1 MKTPGKGG
9 SGRTQRMEA
18 QMQRVLAELLQRE
31 VKDPR
36 VGLVTI
42 TQVALAADLSHA
54 RVYFVPFGAGLVAGD
69 AQHGA
74 AAANAA
80 AERLEGLGNAA
91 RFLRGEVARRV
102 GLRHAPKL
110 EFVPDDSFD
119 RAARLS
125 ALISGTDKP
134 RD

>member
-54 RVYFVPFGAGLVAGD
+54 RVYFVPFGAGLVAGE
-69 AQHGA
+69 AQQDA
-74 AAANAA
+74 AAAKQ
-80 AERLEGLGNAA
+80 RLDGLGNAA

>member
-54 RVYFVPFGAGLVAGD
+54 RVYFVPFGAGVVAD
-69 AQHGA
+69 APRGA
-74 AAANAA
+74 AAAQA
-80 AERLEGLGNAA
+80 AEQQLEGLENAA

-125 ALISGTDKP
+125 ALIRGTDKP